1 MDSRQQAAFTRGGGA
16 SAPRAWWLAAFI
28 VAGLAAAISL
38 QAARDRWYPEIGS
51 PVDELYF
58 TSGDAVGR
66 MALSYKALLADI
78 YWIRAVQ
85 YFGSTRIEARSRS
98 TDVRSSR
105 SAGYDLLYPLLD
117 VTTSLDPAFNIAY
130 RFGSI
135 FLAEEYPM
143 GPGRPE
149 LAIALLDKGFA
160 ANPHKWQYVYDKA
173 FVYSWAL
180 HDSKQAAHWFNEAA
194 RIPGSP
200 EWMPGMAAFM
210 LEQGGD
216 RRNARMMWQQIHDAA
231 EHEYVRD
238 NAAFHLA
245 QLDAVDAAD
254 QLTTLV
260 KRVERE
266 TGSRVTSFDPLVSRG
281 ILPGMPT
288 DADGAPFVIDQASG
302 RVDVDSRSRFYP
314 LPRFENAPEGAS
326 SR

>member
-1 MDSRQQAAFTRGGGA
+1 MRLVA
-16 SAPRAWWLAAFI
+16 L
-28 VAGLAAAISL
+28 VLAGLAASVSL
-38 QAARDRWYPEIGS
+38 QAARDRWYPEIAS

-58 TSGDAVGR
+58 TNGTAVGR
-66 MALSYKALLADI
+66 MALSYKSLLADI

-85 YFGSTRIEARSRS
+85 YFGSTRIEARTRGAGE
-98 TDVRSSR
+98 RSSG
-105 SAGYDLLYPLLD
+105 SSGYDLLYPLLD
-117 VTTSLDPAFNIAY
+117 VTTSLDPSFNIAY

-149 LAIALLDKGFA
+149 EAIKLLDKGFA

-180 HDSKQAAHWFNEAA
+180 HDSEQAAHWFNEAA
-194 RIPGSP
+194 KVPGSP

-216 RRNARMMWQQIHDAA
+216 RRNARLMWEQIHDSA

-245 QLDAVDAAD
+245 QLDAADAASE
-254 QLTTLV
+254 LTALV
-260 KRVERE
+260 HRYEAQ
-266 TGSRVTSFDPLVSRG
+266 TGSRLTSFDPLVARG
-281 ILPGMPT
+281 ILPGAPT
-288 DADGAPFVIDQASG
+288 DGDGAPFVINAATG
-302 RVDVDSRSRFYP
+302 RVDLDKRSRYYP
-314 LPRFENAPEGAS
+314 LPQFPDAPAQGAP